1 MRPYRRAMRSELRDL
16 IEASGARGSY
26 STCIDDLRIRAFFES
41 VDAAMTFMRH
51 VALINRWI
59 RYRTV
64 RAKLQSL
71 TLHAPQADQRVSLT
85 IKFDPDYLASIQP
98 VGADA

>member
-1 MRPYRRAMRSELRDL
+1 MRPYRRAMRRELRDL
-16 IEASGARGSY
+16 IEESGANGYY
-26 STCIDDLRIRAFFES
+26 SMCIDDLRVKAFFTS

-59 RYRTV
+59 RYRSV

-71 TLHAPQADQRVSLT
+71 TLNAPQEGQWVSLT
-85 IKFDPDYLASIQP
+85 IKFDPDYLKSLYPA
-98 VGADA
+98 GADG